1 MSNAEQLERE
11 TEQTRNE
18 IANTLDELRACM
30 TPGHV
35 LDQLADR
42 VGDGATAAF
51 TRNLKHQTVN
61 NPLPVMLI
69 GAGLAWLMLGP
80 RGNSAGGLMRSTA
93 DRLRNATNEATDSMR
108 SASDVASRTASDKST
123 EWSDKASRLGKDTG
137 ASLGSGAERAR
148 QAAAE
153 AGGSVRDAAGSI
165 AESAQETTA
174 RTADSLRDTAGSKAD
189 TVQRSASEGY
199 DAVADSARKTASSL
213 SESTKA
219 ARQRTLQTGSALV
232 DLCREQPLI
241 VAGLGIAVGAMVG
254 ALLPTSE
261 AEDRLMGETSDRV
274 KDRAQDLA
282 SEQSESV
289 KEVGERAFD
298 TAQEA
303 FDTSQEEAAKEG
315 AKQQQKDGSEPAA
328 NRTTA
333 HEATLAPSEPS
344 NAEWKGQ
351 PWKAEDAPL

>member
-1 MSNAEQLERE
+1 MSQAEQLERE

-35 LDQLADR
+35 LDQMADR
-42 VGDGATAAF
+42 ISDGAAAAF
-51 TRNLKHQTVN
+51 TRNLKDQTVN

-80 RGNSAGGLMRSTA
+80 RGNGLMRSTA

-108 SASDVASRTASDKST
+108 SATDAASRTASDKST
-123 EWSDKASRLGKDTG
+123 EWSDKASMLGKDTG
-137 ASLGSGAERAR
+137 ASLSSAAERAR

-153 AGGSVRDAAGSI
+153 TGSSMRETAGSI

-174 RTADSLRDTAGSKAD
+174 RTADSMRDTAGSMVD

-199 DAVADSARKTASSL
+199 DTVADSARRTASSL

-219 ARQRTLQTGSALV
+219 AGQRTLQTGSAFV

-241 VAGLGIAVGAMVG
+241 VTGLGIAVGAMVD
-254 ALLPTSE
+254 ALLPASE
-261 AEDRLMGETSDRV
+261 TEDRLMGETSDRV

-282 SEQSESV
+282 SEQYESA
-289 KEVGERAFD
+289 KEAGERAFD
-298 TAQEA
+298 TA
-303 FDTSQEEAAKEG
+303 QEEAAKEG
-315 AKQQQKDGSEPAA
+315 AKQQQKDGSEEAA
-328 NRTTA
+328 NRAKA
-333 HEATLAPSEPS
+333 HEATLAPDEPS
-344 NAEWKGQ
+344 NEWRGQ